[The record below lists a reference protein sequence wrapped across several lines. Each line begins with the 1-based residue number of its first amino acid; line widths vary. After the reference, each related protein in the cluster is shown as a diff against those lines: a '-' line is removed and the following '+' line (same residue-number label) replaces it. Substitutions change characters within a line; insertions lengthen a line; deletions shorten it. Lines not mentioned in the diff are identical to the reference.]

1 MNTGTHMS
9 QPHPHSNTMSSPN
22 TSSGKP
28 ALHNQGSTA
37 SLDALIFDEQKSAA
51 ATHADELKD
60 DEPDAEEKKPRTSL
74 SNVFPVDKLKNGA
87 SNAGKFFGSTLTSLK
102 ENSAKGWENAKQ
114 TKAGG
119 ALASGLT
126 TASVAASTTASR
138 IKDTDAYKKTTTAA
152 AQTFEKAKQ
161 GAEIGVEKVKQGA
174 TFAKDGAVQGI
185 EKVRARVGKPGDEAD
200 K

>member
-1 MNTGTHMS
+1 
-9 QPHPHSNTMSSPN
+9 MSSPSAPN
-22 TSSGKP
+22 GNP
-28 ALHNQGSTA
+28 ALHNQGSTP
-37 SLDALIFDEQKSAA
+37 SLDALIFDEQKAA
-51 ATHADELKD
+51 DASHRDEVKE
-60 DEPDAEEKKPRTSL
+60 DEPESEEKKPRSL

-87 SNAGKFFGSTLTSLK
+87 TNATKFFGSTFNSLK
-102 ENSAKGWENAKQ
+102 ENSVKGWENAKQ

-138 IKDTDAYKKTTTAA
+138 IKDTDAYKITTSAA
-152 AQTFEKAKQ
+152 AQTFEKAKH

-174 TFAKDGAVQGI
+174 TLAKEGAVQSI
-185 EKVRARVGKPGDEAD
+185 EKVRARVGKPGEED